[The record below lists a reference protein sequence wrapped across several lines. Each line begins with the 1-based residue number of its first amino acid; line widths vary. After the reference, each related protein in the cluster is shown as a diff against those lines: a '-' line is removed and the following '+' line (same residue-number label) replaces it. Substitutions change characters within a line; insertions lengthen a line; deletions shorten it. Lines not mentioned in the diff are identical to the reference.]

1 MKRYL
6 LFAVG
11 ILMVIVGTIGL
22 LIPIFPTVPF
32 YLVAIYCFSKS
43 SERFKIWIE
52 KQKFYKKYLK
62 KLIEKKA

>member
-1 MKRYL
+1 M

-11 ILMVIVGTIGL
+11 ILMVIVGTVGL

-32 YLVAIYCFSKS
+32 YLIAIYCFSKS
-43 SERFKIWIE
+43 NERFKVWIE
-52 KQKFYKKYLK
+52 EQKFYKKYLK